1 MKNPFKCSI
10 FKGSQNKSEAE
21 DTDESAPPTES
32 TTPIPSGWIGVDL
45 DGTLAEFHQWEGI
58 HKIGVPVPRM
68 VERVKNWLEEGKDVR
83 IFTARV
89 GPGQSPFAVM
99 TARLAIR
106 HWSMRHLGRALPV
119 TATKDFGMI
128 ELWDDR
134 AVHVIANTGL
144 TTDES
149 SV

>member
-1 MKNPFKCSI
+1 MNNPLKFSMFKRSA
-10 FKGSQNKSEAE
+10 KHDKAE
-21 DTDESAPPTES
+21 NTDEAMQAPPT
-32 TTPIPSGWIGVDL
+32 GWIGVDL

-58 HKIGVPVPRM
+58 HAIGAPVPRM
-68 VERVKNWLEEGKDVR
+68 LERVKNWLDEGKDVR

-89 GPGQSPFAVM
+89 GPGQSPFATM

-106 HWSMRHLGRALPV
+106 NWSIRHLGRALPV